1 MTSRAVATNNAPHPV
16 GPYAQGVAAGG
27 FFFTAG
33 QIGLDPA
40 SNKIVE
46 GLEAQ
51 VEQALKNTQA
61 VLAAAGL
68 TFEDVVKATLY
79 VTDLSR
85 FADVN
90 AIYGRFL
97 GASRPAR
104 STVGVPSLPGGALF
118 EVDTVA
124 LLRSV
129 PD

>member
-1 MTSRAVATNNAPHPV
+1 MRAVATKNAPNPV
-16 GPYAQGVAAGG
+16 GPYSQGVAAGG

-33 QIGLDPA
+33 QIGLNPETG
-40 SNKIVE
+40 KIVD
-46 GLEAQ
+46 GLDAQ

-68 TFEDVVKATLY
+68 TFDDVVKATLY

-90 AIYGRFL
+90 AIYGKFL
-97 GASRPAR
+97 GAARPAR

-124 LLRSV
+124 VLRSV